1 MITAFIAA
9 TAATALLAGTAIASP
24 FVFSGWADQDYLF
37 TKVEDGTGKIINK
50 GDSFHRVIMSFEDH
64 HLNDPTK
71 PWFDENEPRWE
82 VLKNEPGVSYLCK
95 PWLPKKL
102 LPKHPSYPA
111 NNYDNRPWL
120 LREFGLFWVGLP
132 KMRQI
137 RSYNFSWNEYQR
149 QQVGDGDLVIRP
161 RKEVTSIF
169 KVNDFS
175 YVMVLTD
182 AKTADN
188 LTVRAEFVTIV
199 RMTNPKKALIDSD
212 DWLVQLEA
220 YIDRQARSFI
230 GSFTYDQLRSETDDV
245 ALAAKED
252 FSKRMRELTLR
263 LPDEEE
269 ASAQGTKGTIGIT
282 IGSANLEKIVLS
294 GSHAV
299 ENEKLSIAAYQA
311 DQAAVVEIR
320 ASEAKATSL
329 RNVNSATADGI
340 RDLGKASAEATAM
353 LLDALAKQP
362 AMAEIHLRNDALKSP
377 GAGKVIAVDMS
388 SVAKVI
394 DKLTS

>member
-1 MITAFIAA
+1 MIKLMAA
-9 TAATALLAGTAIASP
+9 TAVTALLAGTALASP
-24 FVFSGWADQDYLF
+24 FVFSGWADEDYLF

-71 PWFDENEPRWE
+71 PWFDPSQPRWE

-95 PWLPKKL
+95 PWLPKKF
-102 LPKHPSYPA
+102 LPKHTSYPA

-149 QQVGDGDLVIRP
+149 QQIGDGDLVIRP
-161 RKEVTSIF
+161 RKEVTNIF

-188 LTVRAEFVTIV
+188 LTVRAEFVTVV

-269 ASAQGTKGTIGIT
+269 LSALGTKGTIGIT

-294 GSHAV
+294 GAHAV
-299 ENEKLSIAAYQA
+299 ENEKLSIAAYGA
-311 DQAAVVEIR
+311 DQAALVAVK
-320 ASEAKATSL
+320 ASEAEATAL
-329 RNVNSATADGI
+329 RNVNGAKADGI
-340 RDLGKASAEATAM
+340 RDIGAAEAAATKM
-353 LLDALAKQP
+353 LLDVLAEQP
-362 AMAEIHLRNDALKSP
+362 EMAKAKLMKDALTSP
-377 GAGKVIAVDMS
+377 GDGKVIGIDVSALGGLV
-388 SVAKVI
+388 
-394 DKLTS
+394 DKLKA